1 MIKTL
6 RQRCLRAI
14 KHPAAILLW
23 PVLIV
28 YLLTAKG
35 HVEISDTDYSL
46 RTARALVEDGSL
58 LIEPPDPAVGAN
70 APVLIDGK
78 MYSKYGVGLVLILLP
93 LVLLG
98 KALAF
103 LPGITENLATGFL
116 ISFYNIPFALGTLW
130 LLYET
135 CRRLDLT
142 ENRARLVVYAT
153 AIGTMFWKYTVTD
166 YSQVTQG
173 FFLMGTVHFLL
184 RARAGDTYW
193 ASAFFAGLIVMKL
206 VNVVLWAP
214 CLLYILILHR
224 REGREFLTQAMRFAS
239 IVFVAG
245 LALLL
250 YNYLRFGDPL
260 QSGYSSAQNKFTLEF
275 LRRDI
280 ADSLFTPQRGLFTFN
295 PVLLAA
301 IPGWFVFFRKKTP
314 EAVLLL
320 GIFALWLPFMASWVS
335 YQGGWAWGNRLL
347 TLIVPLV
354 MVPLGFLALRRAWQK
369 IALGAVLLASFY
381 IQAASVYQHTSEY
394 FLILLRLEERPDE
407 RVQMP
412 PQLFGNLRLF
422 HHKLAGTTGSYP
434 LQSFGV
440 QTDGPPVDTSEFET
454 YQGLHIWFDHMGR
467 HFKLPLASLLH
478 IPLLFALCIALA
490 RTFRSF
496 KHETTQ
502 KIMEP
507 EQDESGVMFK
517 DYAEGRKKKKY
528 LSFRYQSRA
537 IEAHWALSKYGTG
550 MANPHILDLGCAE
563 GLTMALLHKL
573 AGAGR
578 SVGIEYTQELI
589 DSAGTMP
596 EGCSIQQGDVT
607 ELPQDLRQRNF
618 QLVTALALLEHI
630 SDPAKVFSQVHEA
643 LAPGGLFVATCP
655 SPLWDKISGA
665 TGLHKE
671 EYHFT
676 DFRWPLFKDLCAGAG
691 LEPVRYKPFMFV
703 PYAFLPYLG
712 IPVSATFSGKLD
724 ALVRAL
730 LIFRPTF
737 VNQLFVARKPSA

>member
-1 MIKTL
+1 M
-6 RQRCLRAI
+6 
-14 KHPAAILLW
+14 
-23 PVLIV
+23 
-28 YLLTAKG
+28 LTAKG
-35 HVEISDTDYSL
+35 HVEISDTEYSL
-46 RTARALVEDGSL
+46 RTARAILEDGLL
-58 LIEPPDPAVGAN
+58 LIEPPDPAVGAM
-70 APVLIDGK
+70 AQVRIEGK
-78 MYSKYGVGLVLILLP
+78 MYSMYGVGLALILLP
-93 LVLLG
+93 LALLG

-116 ISFYNIPFALGTLW
+116 VSFYNIPFALGTLW
-130 LLYET
+130 LQYGT
-135 CRRLDLT
+135 CRQLGLA

-184 RARAGDTYW
+184 RARAGDTYR
-193 ASAFFAGLIVMKL
+193 ASIFFAGLIVMKL

-214 CLLYILILHR
+214 CLLYIAMLHR
-224 REGREFLTQAMRFAS
+224 KDVGRLFAETTRFAS
-239 IVFVAG
+239 VVFVVG
-245 LALLL
+245 LLLLL

-260 QSGYSSAQNKFTLEF
+260 QSGYTSPYSKFTLEY
-275 LRRDI
+275 LRRDFV
-280 ADSLFTPQRGLFTFN
+280 DYLFSAQRGLFIFN

-301 IPGWFVFFRKKTP
+301 IPGGVLFFRKKTSQ
-314 EAVLLL
+314 AVLLL
-320 GIFALWLPFMASWVS
+320 GIFTLWLPLMASWMS
-335 YQGGWAWGNRLL
+335 YQGGWAWCNRLL
-347 TLIVPLV
+347 TLIVPLI
-354 MVPLGFLALRRAWQK
+354 MVPLGFLSLRQGWKK
-369 IALGAVLLASFY
+369 IVFGSVLLASFY
-381 IQAASVYQHTSEY
+381 IQVASVYQHTSEY
-394 FLILLRLEERPDE
+394 FVILLRLEERPDD

-412 PQLFGNLRLF
+412 PQLLGNLRLF
-422 HHKLAGTTGSYP
+422 HHKLAGTTGKYP

-440 QTDGPPVDTSEFET
+440 KTEGPPVDTSEFET
-454 YQGLHIWFDHMGR
+454 YQGFHLWFDHIGR
-467 HFKLPLASLLH
+467 HYNLPLPSLLH
-478 IPLLFALCIALA
+478 IPLLFALGMVLT
-490 RTFRSF
+490 RTFISF
-496 KHETTQ
+496 QHKPSQ

-507 EQDESGVMFK
+507 AQDESGVMFK
-517 DYAEGRKKKKY
+517 DYAEDRKKKKH

-537 IEAHWALSKYGTG
+537 MEAYWALSKYGTG

-573 AGAGR
+573 AVAGN
-578 SVGIEYTQELI
+578 SVGIEYSQELI

-607 ELPQDLRQRNF
+607 ELPKDLRQGSF